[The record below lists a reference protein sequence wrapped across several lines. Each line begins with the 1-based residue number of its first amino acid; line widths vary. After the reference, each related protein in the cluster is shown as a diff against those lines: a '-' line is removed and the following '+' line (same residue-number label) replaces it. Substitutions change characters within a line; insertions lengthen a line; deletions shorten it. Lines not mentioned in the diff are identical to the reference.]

1 MVSIADFA
9 FEPAQL
15 TIGAG
20 QPVTWSSDDGAP
32 HGVRFANGLAGQ
44 DLMLPGRSFVQ
55 TFAPPPRCLR
65 VRVRRAPVLDGA
77 RHGAL
82 KRSSARR

>member
-55 TFAPPPRCLR
+55 TFAPAGVCECVCAVPPYLTAR
-65 VRVRRAPVLDGA
+65 VTVR
-77 RHGAL
+77 
-82 KRSSARR
+82 